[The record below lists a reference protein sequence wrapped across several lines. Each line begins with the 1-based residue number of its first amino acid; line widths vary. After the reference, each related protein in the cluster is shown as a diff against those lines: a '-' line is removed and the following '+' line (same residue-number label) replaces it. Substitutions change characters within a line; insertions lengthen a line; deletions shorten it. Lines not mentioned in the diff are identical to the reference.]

1 MKYFFCLITM
11 IAVASI
17 VATPAV
23 AFDQPPADKA
33 EAVATATEAQVPVG
47 AGGMMVFI
55 DPETGRVTNKP
66 TAEQRAALQTKMAGL
81 FNQSDEG
88 TYDEIL
94 PNGAVLRDLQG
105 RLMNATVVR
114 IAPDGSL
121 HQECSTNPVSTL
133 AAKQPPVSEP
143 DSTAVAAK

>member
-1 MKYFFCLITM
+1 MKFSFCSMTL

-17 VATPAV
+17 VAAPAV
-23 AFDQPPADKA
+23 ACDHPQADKP
-33 EAVATATEAQVPVG
+33 EATATATEAQVPVG

-66 TAEQRAALQTKMAGL
+66 TAEQRAAMQTKMAGL

-94 PNGAVLRDLQG
+94 PNGAVLRDLHG
-105 RLMNATVVR
+105 RLMDATVVR

-121 HQECSTNPVSTL
+121 HQECSTSPISTL

-143 DSTAVAAK
+143 ASTSVAAK